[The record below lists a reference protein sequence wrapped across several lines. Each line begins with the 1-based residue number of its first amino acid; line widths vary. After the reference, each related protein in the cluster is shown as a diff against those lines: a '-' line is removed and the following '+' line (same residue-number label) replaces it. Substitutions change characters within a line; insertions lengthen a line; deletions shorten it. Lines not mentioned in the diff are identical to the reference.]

1 MRFLL
6 TMLTKSGDVWFKM
19 INKFALYRLT
29 TPFRSRLQDRL
40 MKERSHLNA
49 DAFAR
54 SLEDGER
61 HSEIAHALWELLREH
76 AFVADF
82 RPEPDDDLYKVF
94 AMDEEIIQDEVLYE
108 LVTRLGLNIDGID
121 FTGFD
126 FAAITTPKDV
136 SRFLA
141 NVADAQGGENKQNIE

>member
-1 MRFLL
+1 
-6 TMLTKSGDVWFKM
+6 M
-19 INKFALYRLT
+19 INKFALYRFT
-29 TPFRSRLQDRL
+29 APFRSRLQDHL
-40 MKERSHLNA
+40 MKERSHL
-49 DAFAR
+49 DVYAFTR
-54 SLEDGER
+54 GLEDGER
-61 HSEIAHALWELLREH
+61 HSEIAHALWELLREY

-82 RPEPDDDLYKVF
+82 RPKPDDDLYKIF

-141 NVADAQGGENKQNIE
+141 NVADSQSGEGKQNIE